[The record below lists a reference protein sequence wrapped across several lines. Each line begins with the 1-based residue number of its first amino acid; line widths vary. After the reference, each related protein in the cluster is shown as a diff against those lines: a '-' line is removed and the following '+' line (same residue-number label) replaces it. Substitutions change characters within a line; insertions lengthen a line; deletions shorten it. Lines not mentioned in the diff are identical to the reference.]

1 MVTTVRTSDR
11 GTAAEVPPSAVAFV
25 LDRDSE
31 GVMRRCFADLG
42 IADAQVSRGGIDAA
56 IEDIGRRGSPQ
67 LLVVD
72 VSGVDDPIIMI
83 SRLAE
88 VCDPRTE
95 VVVVGERNDIVLYRE
110 LKDSGVAEYFFKP
123 LVSSVLVRSLG
134 DAASGEVDRRS
145 ARTGKLILVL
155 GVHGGVGTT
164 TIAVQTAWHLAEA
177 RERRVLLLDLNL
189 QTGDA
194 ALQLDTAPSHALR
207 EAFEHP
213 ERIDDLFL
221 ERGVA
226 KVTPRLGL
234 LAALEP
240 LTEHIM
246 PAEEAALQL
255 LAELLRRYRY
265 VIVDFPWLAALEFP
279 KVLHSPSTVLLVS
292 NASLVS
298 AREVARWRE
307 TIGANTP
314 ERSTL
319 HVLNKKGADGGLPD
333 AELKRAFAS
342 PPDIIIPYDREVARA
357 SILGAAAVGKCAAIR
372 RGMAAISRDLAG
384 ALPEESRPI
393 WRRIFR

>member
-42 IADAQVSRGGIDAA
+42 IADAQVSRGGIDTA

-72 VSGVDDPIIMI
+72 VSGVNDPIIMI

-134 DAASGEVDRRS
+134 DAASGEVNRRS

-164 TIAVQTAWHLAEA
+164 TVAVQTAWHLAEA

-265 VIVDFPWLAALEFP
+265 VIVDFPCAGGPRIPESAALAE
-279 KVLHSPSTVLLVS
+279 HGSPGEQREPRLGPGSGAL
-292 NASLVS
+292 
-298 AREVARWRE
+298 AR
-307 TIGANTP
+307 
-314 ERSTL
+314 
-319 HVLNKKGADGGLPD
+319 D
-333 AELKRAFAS
+333 
-342 PPDIIIPYDREVARA
+342 DRRQH
-357 SILGAAAVGKCAAIR
+357 
-372 RGMAAISRDLAG
+372 AG
-384 ALPEESRPI
+384 ALDIARPQQK
-393 WRRIFR
+393 RRRRRPAGRRAQARVRVTPRHHHPL

>member
-11 GTAAEVPPSAVAFV
+11 GAATEIPPSAVAFV

-31 GVMRRCFADLG
+31 GVLRRCFADLG
-42 IADAQVSRGGIDAA
+42 IADAQVQRGGVDAA
-56 IEDIGRRGSPQ
+56 IEELGRRGSPQ

-72 VSGVDDPIIMI
+72 VSGIDDPIMMI
-83 SRLAE
+83 GRLAE

-123 LVSSVLVRSLG
+123 LVSSVMVRSLG

-145 ARTGKLILVL
+145 ARTGKLVIVL
-155 GVHGGVGTT
+155 GVHGGVGAT

-177 RERRVLLLDLNL
+177 RERRVLMLDLNL
-189 QTGDA
+189 QSGDA
-194 ALQLDTAPSHALR
+194 ALQFDTAPSHALR

-213 ERIDDLFL
+213 ERVDDLFL

-226 KVTPRLGL
+226 KVTPRLGM

-240 LTEHIM
+240 LTDLIM
-246 PAEEAALQL
+246 PTEEAVMQL
-255 LAELLRRYRY
+255 IAELLRRYRY
-265 VIVDFPWLAALEFP
+265 VVVDLPAVAALAFP
-279 KVLHSPSTVLLVS
+279 KVLHSPSTILLVS
-292 NASLVS
+292 NASLIS

-333 AELKRAFAS
+333 AELKRAFAT
-342 PPDIIIPYDREVARA
+342 PPDIVIPYDRDVARA
-357 SILGAAAVGKCAAIR
+357 SILGATAVGKCAAVR

-384 ALPEESRPI
+384 AIPEETRSF
-393 WRRIFR
+393 WKRIFR